1 MKKLLFVV
9 LLSFAAGPVYAAD
22 MGGIRSSQAD
32 NVRMQQADSAKKGK
46 KRPRSRALAQKPHMT
61 PGRNFNNPAANR
73 FGDATLP
80 NTYVPGHPDGY
91 NMWISRENL

>member
-1 MKKLLFVV
+1 MKKLLFAV
-9 LLSFAAGPVYAAD
+9 LLGLAAATVYASD
-22 MGGIRSSQAD
+22 MSGISTAQVDHERI
-32 NVRMQQADSAKKGK
+32 QQTDSAKKGK

-73 FGDATLP
+73 FGDATPP